1 MYNGRK
7 ADIFQNNNGGW
18 VVYMTEIEN
27 GQIVFDKA
35 VTFETEDKANIAKKH
50 FLGEYSGFDP
60 IGDWE
65 D

>member
-1 MYNGRK
+1 MTDKRN
-7 ADIFQNNNGGW
+7 ADVFEIASGAFF
-18 VVYMTEIEN
+18 VCMTETEN
-27 GQIVFDKA
+27 DQIVFSK
-35 VTFETEDKANIAKKH
+35 VVKFETREKAEIAKKH

>member
-1 MYNGRK
+1 MRK
-7 ADIFQNNNGGW
+7 AKVRNTDNKWFVDLI
-18 VVYMTEIEN
+18 EIEN
-27 GQIVFDKA
+27 DNVTYQNA
-35 VTFETEDKANIAKKH
+35 VEVDSKEDGDVVAFH